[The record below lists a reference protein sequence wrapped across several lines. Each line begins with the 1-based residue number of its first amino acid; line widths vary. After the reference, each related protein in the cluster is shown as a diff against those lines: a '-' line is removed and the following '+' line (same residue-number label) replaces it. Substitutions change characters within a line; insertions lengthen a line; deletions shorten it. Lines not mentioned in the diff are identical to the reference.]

1 MNQNIITVRCKNN
14 GKTKSMEAGCNL
26 QEVLDTL
33 KPKGLQDVVNAKVNN
48 VVRGLDFV
56 LYNSCDVEFQ
66 DITSESGMRTY
77 SRSLCFV
84 LSKATKDLFPKSL
97 IRVETSVSGGY
108 YCRILIGRPL
118 EDADV
123 TAITK
128 QMQKIIDR
136 NLPFVHKTAL
146 TDDAI
151 KFFEKEKMQSKVKL
165 LRSYN
170 RLYTDYYTL
179 EGEADF
185 YYGSLLPTTGKLNLF
200 GLMRY
205 SDGVLLRLP
214 DDDNPKQL
222 RPLVKQEKMLEVIK
236 EHRKW
241 QEIIGI
247 SNIGELNEVNEDK
260 VAASALINV
269 AEALQ
274 EKKISRIAESI
285 QSHPEVKLVLVAGPS
300 SSGKTTFSK
309 RLSVQLMACGIKPVA
324 ISMDDYFID
333 RDKTPK
339 DENGDYDYE
348 SVYALNIPQMQKDLQ
363 DLFDGKEIKLPKYDF
378 TTGRN
383 VPSGKSLKID
393 SHTVIVM
400 EGIHGL
406 NPVLTKEI
414 SDLLKFKIYVSALT
428 TISLDYHNYI
438 PTTDN
443 RLLRRI
449 VRDYKYRKYSAQ
461 ETISRWPKVVA
472 GERKWIYP
480 YQEEAD
486 VMFNSALLF
495 ELAGLRNQAMPL
507 LKMVP
512 ENTPEYAEAY
522 RLRKFL
528 KYILPIKTD
537 GLPPTSL
544 LREFLG
550 GSTFHY

>member
-1 MNQNIITVRCKNN
+1 MNQNIITVRCKNS
-14 GKTKSMEAGCNL
+14 GESKDMEAGCSL

-84 LSKATKDLFPKSL
+84 LSKAAKDLFPKSL

-108 YCRILIGRPL
+108 YCRILIDHPL
-118 EDADV
+118 EDSDV
-123 TAITK
+123 TEITE

-136 NLPFVHKTAL
+136 DLPFVHKTAL
-146 TDDAI
+146 TENAI
-151 KFFEKEKMQSKVKL
+151 KFFEQEDMQSKVKL

-179 EGEADF
+179 DGEADF
-185 YYGSLLPTTGKLNLF
+185 YYGSLLPSTGKLNLF

-214 DDDNPKQL
+214 DNDNPKQL
-222 RPLVKQEKMLEVIK
+222 RPLVKQEKMLDVIK

-260 VAASALINV
+260 TAASALINV

-324 ISMDDYFID
+324 ISMDNYFVD

-348 SVYALNIPQMQKDLQ
+348 SIYALNIPQMQKDLQ

-378 TTGRN
+378 TTGHN

-507 LKMVP
+507 LEMVP